1 MNVLLL
7 FFCLRFFSQDNITL
21 VNVSACKAAWP
32 NAQKCVKVDF
42 SIRLRSLPNATTN
55 AENQIRTSA
64 TEAGG
69 NTTNSTNGF
78 DMHREQLVAM
88 WLRFGRQEFA
98 DNGFNVKSFV
108 ETKKKKKST
117 A

>member
-1 MNVLLL
+1 M
-7 FFCLRFFSQDNITL
+7 FYFCFRFFSQDNVTL
-21 VNVSACKAAWP
+21 VNISACKTAWP

-55 AENQIRTSA
+55 GENQIRTLA

-69 NTTNSTNGF
+69 NTTNSSSEF
-78 DMHREQLVAM
+78 DMHRDQLVAM

-98 DNGFNVKSFV
+98 DNEFNVKSFV
-108 ETKKKKKST
+108 ETEKKT
-117 A
+117 TV